1 VNKIAGILFGIFM
14 VAGMAQAQIPT
25 SGNIFVGYSF
35 SRAEASPTV
44 NLNGWEASLEG
55 KFLPWIGIVGDFG
68 ATYGSATVTFPCP
81 PNFFSC
87 GSANARIR
95 RYTYL
100 AGPRVSVPIGRFTPF
115 AQFLVG
121 AAHINSFGTTDN
133 SFATAVGGGLDYRL
147 IHGLALRLQGDEI
160 HTNLFNIGENH
171 LRLSAGIDIRF

>member
-1 VNKIAGILFGIFM
+1 VTKIAGLMVGIFLA
-14 VAGMAQAQIPT
+14 AGMAQAQIPT

-35 SRAEASPTV
+35 ARAGASPTV

-68 ATYGSATVTFPCP
+68 ATYGSTIETFPCP
-81 PNFFSC
+81 PNVFRC
-87 GSANARIR
+87 GTVNSNVR

-100 AGPRVSVPIGRFTPF
+100 FGPRVSVPLGRFTPF

-121 AAHINSFGTTDN
+121 AAHIDSFGDTDT

-147 IHGLALRLQGDEI
+147 IHGLALRLQGDDV
-160 HTNLFNIGENH
+160 HTRFFGGTQNNLRI
-171 LRLSAGIDIRF
+171 SAGIDLRF